1 MKQKK
6 LRAYLSGGMEYAKN
20 EGKDWRDAMEIWLK
34 NTLGHLAYNPNTE
47 SEELLQQH
55 LPDGDFRTL
64 KAMDIERYISIVQR
78 MVKLDCK
85 EVATRAD
92 YLICLWNTG
101 AQRGAGTKGELT
113 MARYFKKPVYMVTT
127 MKAEKIPGWV
137 LGCIDKRFRTFSE
150 LQAFLV
156 QQYGITKKV
165 NG

>member
-1 MKQKK
+1 MKHKQ

-20 EGKDWRDAMEIWLK
+20 EGKDWRDATEAWLK
-34 NTLGHLAYNPNTE
+34 DMLGHSAYNPNTE
-47 SEELLQQH
+47 SEDLLSQY

-64 KAMDIERYISIVQR
+64 KETDIDRYSTIVRR
-78 MVKLDCK
+78 MVKLDCQ
-85 EVATRAD
+85 EVATKAD
-92 YLICLWNTG
+92 YIICLWNTG

-137 LGCIDKRFRTFSE
+137 LGCVDKRFRTFSE

-156 QQYGITKKV
+156 KHYGTIKKV
-165 NG
+165 